1 MNKIYAITIIYIEFS
16 TILID
21 SSFAAGPICTEA
33 FKNKDSNDDIM
44 MIEMYTKCISEG
56 LGCNYQYAVVYHN
69 RGMNYYHLSRY
80 GEALT
85 DLNKSV
91 QLYPK
96 EKNFYVS
103 RAKIY
108 RAIGKTKEADV
119 DEKMAKK
126 QQ

>member
-1 MNKIYAITIIYIEFS
+1 
-16 TILID
+16 
-21 SSFAAGPICTEA
+21 
-33 FKNKDSNDDIM
+33 
-44 MIEMYTKCISEG
+44 
-56 LGCNYQYAVVYHN
+56 
-69 RGMNYYHLSRY
+69 MNYYHLSRY

-108 RAIGKTKEADV
+108 RALGRTKEADA